1 MAGGVVW
8 ALCFGRE
15 PFLLAPWLALAPLFL
30 LFESPWP
37 ARLAFLHGL
46 AFWLTSIPWIRPTLE
61 TYGGLSGWLAA
72 PVLLLLA
79 GYLAL
84 FHFAFGALGSRLWR
98 RGVFGAGGAIAGA
111 AALWV
116 GLEWLREHLISGFP
130 WNLAAYAAVETP
142 GLLPLASWV
151 GSFGLS
157 FLLVLANGG
166 LALAVVRGRWRV
178 WAWAAALPIV
188 VLAWGARWAAPPA
201 PAAPVGQAPPA
212 AAARDAGV
220 EVRILQPNIAILG
233 EWSPA
238 ANRANYR
245 RLIELSLTACGDG
258 GALLVWPESAAWPY
272 SYEDD
277 GFLRRDLRS
286 LAERGCPV
294 LLNTTTRK
302 GERYF
307 NSALLVGTAGPAGRY
322 DKRHLVPYGEYVPAP
337 AKLVPFVGKVA
348 RSAGD
353 FAPGDRATPIPW
365 GEESVGTSICFEII
379 FPGEVA
385 EMVRAGAT
393 ILATITNDSWY
404 GDSSAPWQHFRAAR
418 FRAAENR
425 RPLVRAAITG
435 VSGVIAADGSV
446 VDELGI
452 FEEGWIARRIA
463 GRRDLAPFTRAPW
476 LVPLVCSLFAGFAI
490 LLAARSQPR

>member
-1 MAGGVVW
+1 M
-8 ALCFGRE
+8 
-15 PFLLAPWLALAPLFL
+15 
-30 LFESPWP
+30 
-37 ARLAFLHGL
+37 
-46 AFWLTSIPWIRPTLE
+46 
-61 TYGGLSGWLAA
+61 
-72 PVLLLLA
+72 LLLLA

-84 FHFAFGALGSRLWR
+84 FHLAFCALGARLWR
-98 RGVFGAGGAIAGA
+98 SGGLLAVAGA

-157 FLLVLANGG
+157 FLVLLANGG
-166 LALAVVRGRWRV
+166 LARAAVRGRWRT
-178 WAWAAALPIV
+178 WAWAAAVPLV
-188 VLAWGARWAAPPA
+188 VLAWGARWAAPGPPGAPGGGPA
-201 PAAPVGQAPPA
+201 G
-212 AAARDAGV
+212 G
-220 EVRILQPNIAILG
+220 EVRVLQPNIASLG

-238 ANRANYR
+238 ANRDNYR
-245 RLIELSLTACGDG
+245 RLIRLSLAACGEG

-272 SYEDD
+272 SYEED

-294 LLNTTTRK
+294 LLNSTTRA

-307 NSALLVGTAGPAGRY
+307 NSALLVDGGGAVGRY

-337 AKLVPFVGKVA
+337 ARLLPFVGKVA

-353 FAPGDRATPIPW
+353 FAPGGRAAPIAW
-365 GEESVGTSICFEII
+365 GRESIGTSICFEII

-393 ILATITNDSWY
+393 VLATITNDSWY

-446 VDELGI
+446 VEALGI
-452 FEEGWIARRIA
+452 FEEGWIARRVA

-476 LVPLVCSLFAGFAI
+476 LVPLLCSLFAGFAI
-490 LLAARSQPR
+490 LRAARS